1 MTAKFEPSQCPD
13 PPSFH
18 PRLPGPKMTRSWL
31 RPTAASTSPGQRRR
45 SRAADT
51 DRRECGR
58 RFSSTPPD
66 AGAATG
72 YALNV
77 ANGLIPSDW
86 TIVVETLDRRERKVL
101 VKGGSHPR
109 YLTSGHIVF
118 ARSGS
123 LLAVPFDITR
133 LEVTGS
139 PAVVVED
146 VMHAEGG
153 ENNDLNSGVAQFSVA
168 NNGSLAYVPAALP
181 GIRCSPSL
189 G

>member
-1 MTAKFEPSQCPD
+1 MPLTRIDESAGEGFQVLP
-13 PPSFH
+13 H
-18 PRLPGPKMTRSWL
+18 MLAPR
-31 RPTAASTSPGQRRR
+31 
-45 SRAADT
+45 RALL
-51 DRRECGR
+51 
-58 RFSSTPPD
+58 
-66 AGAATG
+66 
-72 YALNV
+72 LNV